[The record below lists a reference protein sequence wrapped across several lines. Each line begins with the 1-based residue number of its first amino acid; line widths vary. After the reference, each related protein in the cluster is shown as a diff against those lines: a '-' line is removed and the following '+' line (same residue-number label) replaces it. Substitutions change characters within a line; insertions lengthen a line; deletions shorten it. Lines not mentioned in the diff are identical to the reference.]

1 MCSSSLGGWLGGLD
15 RRAAGAELLRFPAGV
30 FERRASVGVDQV
42 AGLDVDEPVAQQA
55 ALVLCFQQSPGNSTG
70 PQVDVALSFFG
81 DRALDGDVGQL
92 DAATG
97 SQHADDLGEHG
108 VLVGD
113 QVDDA
118 V

>member
-1 MCSSSLGGWLGGLD
+1 MCSSSLGGLGRLD
-15 RRAAGAELLRFPAGV
+15 RRPAGSELLRFPAGV
-30 FERRASVGVDQV
+30 FERRAGVGVDQV
-42 AGLDVDEPVAQQA
+42 ADLDVDESVAQQA

-70 PQVDVALSFFG
+70 PQVDVALPFLRH
-81 DRALDGDVGQL
+81 RALDGDVGKL

-97 SQHADDLGEHG
+97 SQHAHDLGKDG